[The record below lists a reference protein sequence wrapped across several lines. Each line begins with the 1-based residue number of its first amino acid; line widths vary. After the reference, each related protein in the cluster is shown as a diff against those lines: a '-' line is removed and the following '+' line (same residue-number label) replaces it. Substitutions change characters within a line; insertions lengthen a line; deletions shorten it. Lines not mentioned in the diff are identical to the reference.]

1 MIENEFKLALTEE
14 QYNTIHSDFEWD
26 REISQTNNYYDTDDL
41 TLSDEHIT
49 CRVRE
54 LAGEFFLQM
63 KLPADK
69 LYSRVELEKKLGNLP
84 ETLTGEELTALCG
97 REGLPSVK
105 RLGKLTTT
113 RSIKEY
119 DGAEID
125 LDKSEYFGK
134 TDYELEIEFTNE
146 QTARKLLAQI
156 TERLGV
162 KPESEVC
169 TGKIRRFLEE
179 YKKTV
184 APKKP

>member
-1 MIENEFKLALTEE
+1 MIENEFKLALTKE
-14 QYNTIHSDFEWD
+14 QYDKIHSDYDWD
-26 REISQTNNYYDTDDL
+26 KEISQTNNYYDTDAL
-41 TLSDEHIT
+41 ALSSEHIT

-54 LAGEFFLQM
+54 IAGEYFLQM

-69 LYSRVELEKKLGNLP
+69 LYSRVELEQKLGNLP
-84 ETLTGEELTALCG
+84 EMLTGEELSALCG

-105 RLGKLTTT
+105 RLGRLTTS
-113 RSIKEY
+113 RSVKEF

-146 QTARKLLAQI
+146 QTARELLSQI
-156 TERLGV
+156 TKRLGV
-162 KPESEVC
+162 KPEGEVC

-179 YKKTV
+179 YQKTLS
-184 APKKP
+184 